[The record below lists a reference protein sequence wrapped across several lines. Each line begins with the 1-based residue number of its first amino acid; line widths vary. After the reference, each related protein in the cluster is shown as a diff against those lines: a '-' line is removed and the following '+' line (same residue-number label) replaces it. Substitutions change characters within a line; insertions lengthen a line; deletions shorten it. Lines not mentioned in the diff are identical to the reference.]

1 MLKCVSSGAIIVDVE
16 LVVVVGDLYPVVG
29 ETEVAV
35 VADDDVVEEGDV
47 KRVGGLFYALGL
59 R

>member
-29 ETEVAV
+29 ETEVVV

-47 KRVGGLFYALGL
+47 KCVGGLFYALGL